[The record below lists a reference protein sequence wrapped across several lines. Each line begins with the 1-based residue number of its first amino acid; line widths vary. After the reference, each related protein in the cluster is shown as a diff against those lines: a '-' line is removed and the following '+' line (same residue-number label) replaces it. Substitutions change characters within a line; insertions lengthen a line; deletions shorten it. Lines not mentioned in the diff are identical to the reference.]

1 MNIFSLDNIAIH
13 IPQANHT
20 SGMIGMSNTN
30 SADHTHQGDYEYIDE
45 GKPIIPPQDFI
56 FSNPNHDYS
65 KPRMPQ
71 SFEMTN
77 YELPVQSTMSKVYI
91 RALHMLLV

>member
-1 MNIFSLDNIAIH
+1 MIDVRNMNG
-13 IPQANHT
+13 T
-20 SGMIGMSNTN
+20 
-30 SADHTHQGDYEYIDE
+30 DHMPQGDYEYIDE

-65 KPRMPQ
+65 MPRMPQ

-91 RALHMLLV
+91 RALYTHAVSLIIVETQN